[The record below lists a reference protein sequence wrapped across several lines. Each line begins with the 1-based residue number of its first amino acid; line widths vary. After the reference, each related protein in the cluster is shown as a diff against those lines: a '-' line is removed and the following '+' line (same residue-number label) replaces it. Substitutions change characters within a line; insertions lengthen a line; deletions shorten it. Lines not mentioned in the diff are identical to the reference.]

1 MAGAFGFSQPNQQPA
16 PDPRLVGQQLA
27 QPQGVPGQQ
36 VGQRPQV
43 AQGDFALQ
51 AEPQEFEQGATS
63 ERDKRLRLEGGKLMG
78 GGGSDQ
84 DPALSAA
91 VGEALTSAGG
101 GHQANPN
108 PHKNRDVHVRNLQQ
122 LGLSETEA
130 ELLRPVL

>member
-1 MAGAFGFSQPNQQPA
+1 MANAFGFSQPNQRPA
-16 PDPRLVGQQLA
+16 PDPRMVGQQLV
-27 QPQGVPGQQ
+27 QSREGGQQ
-36 VGQRPQV
+36 IAQRPQV

-51 AEPQEFEQGATS
+51 ADPAEFAQGAAS
-63 ERDKRLRLEGGKLMG
+63 ERDRRLRLEGGKLMG
-78 GGGSDQ
+78 SGGSDQ
-84 DPALSAA
+84 DAALSMA

-108 PHKNRDVHVRNLQQ
+108 PHKNRDMNVRLVQQ